1 MDNLNSGTNMPQN
14 VKKYVYAGTIIIN
27 IVLFACQIFYGLI
40 FWKYDAKI
48 LLYYNYITT
57 VTFIFACIM
66 LKLKRI
72 RTYVLITFAGIF
84 GLMIMAV
91 IFLGWDYG
99 FQQYCIGFVASIIFT
114 GFYMSR
120 QRKISKTTSMLVVV
134 NVMLYV
140 GMRLWTYEHPYVYEL
155 GNVWLKRGF
164 YIMNSLLGF
173 VFLIGYSFIYTR
185 TVQKLEKSLREMA
198 NIDPLTGICNR
209 RKMHQ
214 ILKNSLENND
224 KIPYQAVV
232 TMLDVDHFK
241 KVNDTY
247 GHDVGDE
254 VLLMLAKLLY
264 DEQENIPGFYVSRW
278 GGEEFLVFYEK
289 YSQTEEEIIEK
300 FDDLRKKISDTVVI
314 SNNKQINITVT
325 MGLAFYEEGESI
337 QKLIKIADDNLYRG
351 KNAGRNRVVASN

>member
-1 MDNLNSGTNMPQN
+1 MPQN

-173 VFLIGYSFIYTR
+173 VFFCCGQQRIFCRAGAFRGFCLNNAYVIRQCLLCVLQG
-185 TVQKLEKSLREMA
+185 LGL
-198 NIDPLTGICNR
+198 LTNC
-209 RKMHQ
+209 
-214 ILKNSLENND
+214 S
-224 KIPYQAVV
+224 
-232 TMLDVDHFK
+232 DVAHF
-241 KVNDTY
+241 
-247 GHDVGDE
+247 
-254 VLLMLAKLLY
+254 
-264 DEQENIPGFYVSRW
+264 F
-278 GGEEFLVFYEK
+278 
-289 YSQTEEEIIEK
+289 
-300 FDDLRKKISDTVVI
+300 
-314 SNNKQINITVT
+314 
-325 MGLAFYEEGESI
+325 
-337 QKLIKIADDNLYRG
+337 RG
-351 KNAGRNRVVASN
+351 